1 MKHPGLFIDANSIT
15 HDRTPKATTAAR
27 FLNTWHI
34 VALWVALFPQ
44 YASAQSPT
52 ASLRGVVVDAFT
64 SDAIPGA
71 VISLLP
77 GSAELRTISD
87 SSGAFMLRDVPVG
100 HYTLRVAMVGFD
112 TLDVPEVWMR
122 SGKEAEQRVELTP
135 SNNVLGSVTVSAMGR
150 EELSPLGIRTFTVE
164 QSLRWPATFYDPSRL
179 VAAFPGVT
187 QVDDGT
193 NHLSIRGN
201 SPNSTAYTL
210 EGAEIVNPNHL
221 MNGGTP
227 SDLPTLSG
235 GGESILS
242 AQVLGTSQLLDG
254 VLPTAKDNALG
265 GILDMHLRDG
275 NTKEQEWTLQ
285 AGLLGI
291 DASTEG
297 PIGNGGRSSY
307 LVNYRYSTVG
317 LLSSMGIDL
326 GDEVTNFQDLSFN
339 VTLPVG
345 KRGEAHLFG
354 LGGLSSNDFDAVHDS
369 TQWEVDKDSK
379 DIHYT
384 GKTGAV
390 GGSIRVPLGGRSTF
404 SSTIALSGTD
414 QERTEDDLNNDY
426 SVTQSSD
433 ITLSER
439 KISGVAQVDGSLGAR
454 FRYAIGGSA
463 MQRQV
468 SSFLNDELTG
478 WLIRPWLNGRWS
490 FTDRLQASVG
500 LAWSDFTFNN
510 DNVVEPRASLEWRM
524 PHNRKL
530 ALNYGIRS
538 QLPAWQVTR
547 MDFAN
552 TPYSNRD
559 IGLTRSQDI
568 VLGYDHPVNERL
580 SFHVEAYYQDL
591 SNVPVQIP
599 SVVFLEGNNFSMAN
613 VWDEPV
619 QVPLES
625 TGSATNTGVELSVD
639 HHFASNF
646 FYQANTS
653 LFESQYTN
661 SFGTFDTRWN
671 GNYIVNVLGGKE
683 FKKVKEDRVRTWG
696 VSGRLNMA
704 GGQRYTPVEYP
715 IRHGYVQPIYSED
728 VWSAQYPTY
737 YRVDVRVYVKKDRK
751 GRTGMWSLDLQNVTN
766 AQNVAYTYFD
776 FRKGEEVTKY
786 QLGII
791 PNLSYRIEF

>member
-1 MKHPGLFIDANSIT
+1 
-15 HDRTPKATTAAR
+15 
-27 FLNTWHI
+27 
-34 VALWVALFPQ
+34 
-44 YASAQSPT
+44 
-52 ASLRGVVVDAFT
+52 
-64 SDAIPGA
+64 
-71 VISLLP
+71 
-77 GSAELRTISD
+77 
-87 SSGAFMLRDVPVG
+87 
-100 HYTLRVAMVGFD
+100 
-112 TLDVPEVWMR
+112 
-122 SGKEAEQRVELTP
+122 
-135 SNNVLGSVTVSAMGR
+135 
-150 EELSPLGIRTFTVE
+150 VE

-254 VLPTAKDNALG
+254 MLPISKDNALG

-297 PIGNGGRSSY
+297 PIGHGGRASY

-354 LGGLSSNDFDAVHDS
+354 LGGLSSNDFDAVHDT

-379 DIHYT
+379 NIHYT
-384 GKTGAV
+384 GTTGAV
-390 GGSIRVPLGGRSTF
+390 GGSIRVPLGGQSSF

-414 QERTEDDLNNDY
+414 QRRTEDDLDDDF
-426 SVTQSSD
+426 SVTYHSD
-433 ITLSER
+433 VTLSER
-439 KISGVAQVDGSLGAR
+439 KLSGVARVDGSVGPR

-468 SSFLNDELTG
+468 SSFLNDDDLTG
-478 WLIRPWLNGRWS
+478 WLIRPWINGRWS

-510 DNVVEPRASLEWRM
+510 DNVVEPRAALEWRM
-524 PHNRKL
+524 PHDRKL
-530 ALNYGIRS
+530 ALAYGIRS
-538 QLPAWQVTR
+538 QLPEWQVLQVSPT
-547 MDFAN
+547 DGTF
-552 TPYSNRD
+552 SNAG
-559 IGLTRSQDI
+559 IGLTRSQDV
-568 VLGYDHPVNERL
+568 VLGYDHPMARNTTLHAE
-580 SFHVEAYYQDL
+580 FYYQDL
-591 SNVPVQIP
+591 YQVPIGAPGLP
-599 SVVFLEGNNFSMAN
+599 SSIGDAFSMVN

-619 QVPLES
+619 PFPVVQ
-625 TGSATNTGVELSVD
+625 TGNATNAGLELGVD
-639 HHFASNF
+639 HRFANSI
-646 FYQANTS
+646 FYQGNVS
-653 LFESQYTN
+653 LFRSQYTDIKDETLD
-661 SFGTFDTRWN
+661 SRWDA
-671 GNYIVNVLGGKE
+671 NYLLNLLGGKE
-683 FKKVKEDRVRTWG
+683 FRKVKADRVRTWG
-696 VSGRLNMA
+696 VSGRLVVA
-704 GGQRYTPVEYP
+704 GGQRTLPLPAYADITGNVLYA
-715 IRHGYVQPIYSED
+715 GDASKVQL
-728 VWSAQYPTY
+728 ATY
-737 YRVDVRVYVKKDRK
+737 YRIDLRVYLKKDRK
-751 GRTGMWSLDLQNVTN
+751 GRTGMWSVDLQNVTN
-766 AQNVAYTYFD
+766 AQNEAFRYFD
-776 FRKGEEVTKY
+776 FRKGEVVTKY